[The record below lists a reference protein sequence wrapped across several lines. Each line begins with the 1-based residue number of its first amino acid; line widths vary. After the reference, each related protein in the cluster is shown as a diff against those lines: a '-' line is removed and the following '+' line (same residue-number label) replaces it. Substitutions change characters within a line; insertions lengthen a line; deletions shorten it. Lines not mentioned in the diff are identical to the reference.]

1 MADESE
7 ELQQE
12 MARLRAQ
19 VQGLAED
26 VENAKTGLR
35 AFGKAT
41 GEGALNVGKGLGGFA
56 KQVGQG
62 DTSFKSLNGIVDIT
76 TNALGGMAKAIPF
89 AGEAINAALK
99 ATAEASKFMLDQMDN
114 TVKAFNE
121 LGKVGALTEAGMS
134 GLQRQ
139 FIASGLSFQ
148 GFQKQVVENATALAR
163 FQGMTGDGAEAFSN
177 IAGTLTRAGDDSLR
191 RLGMS
196 ADQIGESVGAF
207 VTRQTRLGLTQGR
220 SNEEL
225 ARGAKAYAIELDG
238 LQKLTG
244 LSREALQKQQ
254 DAALSEGR
262 FRANIDE
269 LVAEGKIKEAE
280 ALMSLQSQIN
290 AVGPQLGQGVRDLLS
305 GAGTDAARALMASTG
320 GAAQEILDRVKA
332 GSLTS
337 TQAALELQAASQ
349 RMGEVARNNAKY
361 VAESNS
367 AFVKYNEQSDLN
379 TAKMVNGQ
387 LVRERQEKQMAK
399 GTDQLTDQTVDAQK
413 SMEGLAIQTQL
424 LGFTFLP
431 HASKAV
437 ASFAKTM
444 EQLVTYINEKVLG
457 VTSSTTLDQQL
468 QQQGARAGSTAA
480 DMLGGAGPQSAAEE
494 QALRANTA
502 YQAER
507 ARLGGGPPTVAPEDY
522 VTFTSG
528 TGDRAH
534 FGQLEPAVQAQ
545 FLEMAKAYN
554 QFTGKKLQVNS
565 AFRSPDEQASVDSGG
580 NPRAAPGMSLHNVG
594 RAIDIQSDQRAYLES
609 KGMLTEYGFR
619 PLAGDPP
626 HISAASGA
634 ILSGPMDGYRPNLTM
649 HGTEAVIPLNSA
661 TQQGAA
667 GVMDGAMMAAQLDKL
682 DEMVSIMKNQL
693 SVSTRIMQYS
703 S

>member
-1 MADESE
+1 MADESQ

-26 VENAKTGLR
+26 VENAKTGLK

-41 GEGALNVGKGLGGFA
+41 GEGALNVSKGLGSLA
-56 KQVGQG
+56 LNVGKG

-163 FQGMTGDGAEAFSN
+163 FQGMTGDGAEAFSK

-305 GAGTDAARALMASTG
+305 GAGTDAARRLMASTG
-320 GAAQEILDRVKA
+320 GAAQDILDRVKA

-337 TQAALELQAASQ
+337 TEAALELQAASQ
-349 RMGEVARNNAKY
+349 RMGEVARTNAKY
-361 VAESNS
+361 TDEANS
-367 AFVKYNEQSDLN
+367 AMVKYNEQSDLN

-399 GTDQLTDQTVDAQK
+399 GTDNLTDQTVEAQR
-413 SMEGLAIQTQL
+413 SMEGLARETAK

-431 HASKAV
+431 AASTAV
-437 ASFAKTM
+437 KHFAKTM
-444 EQLVTYINEKVLG
+444 EQLVAYINEKVLG

-480 DMLGGAGPQSAAEE
+480 EMLGGAGPQSAAEE
-494 QALRANTA
+494 QALRASPA

-507 ARLGGGPPTVAPEDY
+507 ARLG
-522 VTFTSG
+522 
-528 TGDRAH
+528 
-534 FGQLEPAVQAQ
+534 
-545 FLEMAKAYN
+545 
-554 QFTGKKLQVNS
+554 
-565 AFRSPDEQASVDSGG
+565 
-580 NPRAAPGMSLHNVG
+580 
-594 RAIDIQSDQRAYLES
+594 
-609 KGMLTEYGFR
+609 
-619 PLAGDPP
+619 
-626 HISAASGA
+626 
-634 ILSGPMDGYRPNLTM
+634 
-649 HGTEAVIPLNSA
+649 
-661 TQQGAA
+661 
-667 GVMDGAMMAAQLDKL
+667 
-682 DEMVSIMKNQL
+682 
-693 SVSTRIMQYS
+693 
-703 S
+703 

>member
-1 MADESE
+1 MADESQ

-19 VQGLAED
+19 VQGLADD
-26 VENAKTGLR
+26 VENAKTGLK

-41 GEGALNVGKGLGGFA
+41 GEGALNVGKGLGSFA

-148 GFQKQVVENATALAR
+148 GFQKQIVENATALAR
-163 FQGMTGDGAEAFSN
+163 FQGMTGDGAEAFSK

-305 GAGTDAARALMASTG
+305 GAGTDAARRLMASTG
-320 GAAQEILDRVKA
+320 GAAQDILDRVKNN
-332 GSLTS
+332 SLTA
-337 TQAALELQAASQ
+337 TDAALELQAASQ
-349 RMGEVARNNAKY
+349 RMGEVARTNAKY
-361 VAESNS
+361 TDEANS
-367 AFVKYNEQSDLN
+367 AMVKYNEQSDLN

-399 GTDQLTDQTVDAQK
+399 GTDQLTDQTVEAQR
-413 SMEGLAIQTQL
+413 SMEGLNIEMQK

-431 HASKAV
+431 NASTAV
-437 ASFAKTM
+437 KHFAKTM
-444 EQLVTYINEKVLG
+444 EKLVAYINEKVLG
-457 VTSSTTLDQQL
+457 ITSSTTLDQQL

-494 QALRANTA
+494 QALRASPA

-507 ARLGGGPPTVAPEDY
+507 ARLGGGPPTVTPEDY
-522 VTFTSG
+522 VAFTSG
-528 TGDRAH
+528 TGDREH
-534 FGQLEPAVQAQ
+534 FGQLLPSVQAQ

-554 QFTGKKLQVNS
+554 QMTGKKLQVNS
-565 AFRSPDEQASVDSGG
+565 AFRSPDEQVSVDSGG
-580 NPRAAPGMSLHNVG
+580 NPKAAAGKSLHNFG

-609 KGMLTEYGFR
+609 EGLLTKYGFR

-634 ILSGPMDGYRPNLTM
+634 ILSGPMGGYRPNLTM

-667 GVMDGAMMAAQLDKL
+667 GIMDGSIMAAQLDKL